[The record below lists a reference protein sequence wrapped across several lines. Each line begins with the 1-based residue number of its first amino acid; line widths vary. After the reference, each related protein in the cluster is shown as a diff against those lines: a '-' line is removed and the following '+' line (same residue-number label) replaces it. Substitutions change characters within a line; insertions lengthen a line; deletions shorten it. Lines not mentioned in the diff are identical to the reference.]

1 MITHVE
7 LLQRLLLGAL
17 LGSIIGFE
25 REWQNRVA
33 GLRTHMLVCVGAT
46 LVMLV
51 SQFGFDDALRHPDVV
66 LDPSRVAAQVV
77 SGIGFLGAGAIL
89 LRGDMVRGLN
99 TAASLWS
106 VAGIGLAVGGG
117 LYVAAV
123 GATVIILIILAGIKP
138 LENRWLFTREQPAIE
153 LLVKHESVSIDRIEN
168 LLGEGPVRLEHFS
181 VQESEQ
187 PGLDRVRITLSRA
200 AAWRI
205 DAIQARLRDIPG
217 VRECRRS
224 WPT

>member
-1 MITHVE
+1 
-7 LLQRLLLGAL
+7 
-17 LGSIIGFE
+17 
-25 REWQNRVA
+25 
-33 GLRTHMLVCVGAT
+33 
-46 LVMLV
+46 MLV

-66 LDPSRVAAQVV
+66 LDPSRAAAQVV

-117 LYVAAV
+117 LYVVAV
-123 GATVIILIILAGIKP
+123 GATVIILITLVGIKP

-168 LLGEGPVRLEHFS
+168 LLGEGAVRLEHLS

-187 PGLDRVRITLSRA
+187 PGLDRVKITLSRA

-205 DAIQARLRDIPG
+205 DAIQARLRGIPG
-217 VRECRRS
+217 VCECRRS

>member
-7 LLQRLLLGAL
+7 LIQRLLLGAF

-51 SQFGFDDALRHPDVV
+51 SQFGFDDALRHGNVV

-138 LENRWLFTREQPAIE
+138 LETRWLFTREQPVIE
-153 LLVKHESVSIDRIEN
+153 LLAQHDSVGIDRIES
-168 LLGEGPVRLEHFS
+168 LLGPGPVRLEHFS
-181 VQESEQ
+181 VQESEP
-187 PGLDRVRITLSRA
+187 PGLDRLRITLSRA
-200 AAWRI
+200 AAWRV